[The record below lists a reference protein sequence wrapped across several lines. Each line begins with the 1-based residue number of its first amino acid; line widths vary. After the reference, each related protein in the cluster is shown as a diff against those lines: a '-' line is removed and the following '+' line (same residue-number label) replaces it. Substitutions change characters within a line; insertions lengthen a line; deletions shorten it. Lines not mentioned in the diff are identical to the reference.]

1 MKFEGNLDKL
11 KDGFKQLPGIGE
23 KTAERLAFYL
33 ISIDKK
39 AALSLANLIKESV
52 DSIKRCEICNMLSEE
67 SPCPFCKDE
76 TRLKNVLC
84 IVEKTQDVYLIEN
97 TSEYKGRYFVLGNLI
112 SPLDGIGPKQINFPK
127 LQKLISQGDITE
139 LILALNPSS
148 NGETT
153 MSFITSELKDK
164 NLKITRLAT
173 GLPIGGDIEYTTS
186 KTLASAIKNRNEI

>member
-1 MKFEGNLDKL
+1 MFEGSLEKL
-11 KDGFKQLPGIGE
+11 KNGLKQLPGIGE

-33 ISIDKK
+33 ISGDKQS
-39 AALSLANLIKESV
+39 ALNLADLITDSIN
-52 DSIKRCEICNMLSEE
+52 SIKRCENCNMLSEE
-67 SPCPFCKDE
+67 SPCPICKNE
-76 TRLKNVLC
+76 TRLKNVVC
-84 IVEKTQDVYLIEN
+84 VVERTQDIYLIEK
-97 TSEYKGRYFVLGNLI
+97 TSEYNGRYFVLGNLI
-112 SPLDGIGPKQINFPK
+112 SPIDGIGPNQISFPK
-127 LQKLISQGDITE
+127 LEKLLIKENITE

-153 MSFITSELKDK
+153 MSFITSKLKRK